1 MPAFLHNLSY
11 DPLIESCSF
20 FTRKIANDLF
30 PDRLEVRI
38 STNGASTDVG
48 GTALSIGDFTRLVI
62 EINPNLQ
69 QGGYPQDWT
78 EFIITP
84 EVLGEIQGRIAFRYF
99 VTNGGPDGV
108 NANYIGIDTSCVLKP
123 ARIPTLSQWGLI
135 AMAGIL
141 GIVGFMVMRRRKA
154 VA

>member
-1 MPAFLHNLSY
+1 
-11 DPLIESCSF
+11 
-20 FTRKIANDLF
+20 
-30 PDRLEVRI
+30 VRI